1 MPGTFIFDGPPG
13 MAPQVGS
20 QVSLRAAC
28 ESFDAQPGYYF
39 VFGETL
45 DELADQLS
53 LTRLYFHCPAEGAAR
68 LVGELTG
75 MLNRFQTPFQM
86 KTPTAPALYGRTDAA
101 VLYVAQRYFPIAIP
115 HRLACPRE
123 NIRFEAAT
131 PLFAKMLWPG
141 IGAAVE
147 PELQA
152 KASAPHRCRLA
163 AEGIVNAWR
172 QGEQGGGGAPRR
184 GRAKI
189 SGEAAS
195 TRSARGSARTATD
208 PFELPQTA
216 RLP

>member
-1 MPGTFIFDGPPG
+1 M
-13 MAPQVGS
+13 
-20 QVSLRAAC
+20 
-28 ESFDAQPGYYF
+28 
-39 VFGETL
+39 
-45 DELADQLS
+45 
-53 LTRLYFHCPAEGAAR
+53 
-68 LVGELTG
+68 GELTG

-101 VLYVAQRYFPIAIP
+101 VLYVAQRYFPIAIRIVS
-115 HRLACPRE
+115 HVRE

-147 PELQA
+147 PE
-152 KASAPHRCRLA
+152 SGESFGSHRCRLA

-172 QGEQGGGGAPRR
+172 QGEQGAEARLAAVGRR
-184 GRAKI
+184 FREEGLDPERPWL
-189 SGEAAS
+189 GPN
-195 TRSARGSARTATD
+195 GHD